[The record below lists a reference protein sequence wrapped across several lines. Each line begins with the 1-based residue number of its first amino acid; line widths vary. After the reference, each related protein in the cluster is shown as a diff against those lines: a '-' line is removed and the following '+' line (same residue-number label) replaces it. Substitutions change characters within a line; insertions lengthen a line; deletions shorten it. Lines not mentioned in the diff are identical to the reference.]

1 MDPKEALKG
10 LVQEAVAIAVGDV
23 TMNNAPAVD
32 HAAVVFRAIKTK
44 NGVSPGDA
52 PGSTKVNG
60 AKKAKSTKKG
70 KGKGKG
76 KEDNNSHVEKSR
88 RGETNQHTARNT
100 NIKKWAVWKPNRWKG
115 SFAHQGNSSSL
126 KTGQT
131 KTKGWEPG
139 STNGLG
145 GRHKSKEHGHLVGKE
160 TTTVGKME
168 GEPEGKALS

>member
-32 HAAVVFRAIKTK
+32 HAAVVFKAIKTK

-52 PGSTKVNG
+52 SGSTNVNG

-76 KEDNNSHVEKSR
+76 KDDNNSHMEKSR
-88 RGETNQHTARNT
+88 RGENNQHTATETYIATTLSWQIQSNT
-100 NIKKWAVWKPNRWKG
+100 TIQRYNN
-115 SFAHQGNSSSL
+115 
-126 KTGQT
+126 
-131 KTKGWEPG
+131 
-139 STNGLG
+139 
-145 GRHKSKEHGHLVGKE
+145 
-160 TTTVGKME
+160 
-168 GEPEGKALS
+168 